1 MDELLNGY
9 VSAREQMNFQERM
22 SNTAHQREVA
32 DLQAAGLNPVLSAHT
47 SGASTPTGASDDLS
61 SLLNIL
67 STSVGNTA
75 KALGGGHLGKSEEED
90 TFEYP
95 RWIAELPDNG
105 TIRFGP
111 VTVPVS
117 ILKYA
122 FKMGYDIY
130 SMTPEEWEALGVNIS
145 GSSAKKNTSVSVRR
159 NRNGV
164 YSLYDNETGETVEVG
179 LSPTY
184 GYHHPRHSSHSAKPG
199 EKTKKTFWD
208 LLAEALPDSQSYS
221 YG

>member
-32 DLQAAGLNPVLSAHT
+32 DLKAAGLNPVLSAHT

-75 KALGGGHLGKSEEED
+75 KALGGGHGGSNEED

-95 RWIAELPDNG
+95 PWIAELPENG
-105 TIRFGP
+105 TIRIGP
-111 VTVPVS
+111 VNVPVS

-122 FKMGYDIY
+122 FKMGYNVY
-130 SMTPEEWEALGVNIS
+130 SMTPEQWQALGVDASHSARHHTGRFVTSGAKDGSYTIS
-145 GSSAKKNTSVSVRR
+145 DSSQNGNTV
-159 NRNGV
+159 
-164 YSLYDNETGETVEVG
+164 ETGIR
-179 LSPTY
+179 PTY
-184 GYHHPRHSSHSAKPG
+184 GYSGRNAKRHNKKQSFWDSIADMFANGSHS
-199 EKTKKTFWD
+199 T
-208 LLAEALPDSQSYS
+208 Y
-221 YG
+221 Y